1 MTRSAYNP
9 PAHPAGMS
17 RACWTFL
24 SLPSPYHS
32 LPSLPSPYH
41 LLTPP
46 KSSPWGPRVP
56 PRPLAKP
63 SFFDVFFQ
71 LDFCSP
77 KYPQNGQKIAP
88 KSTKNPVKIAS
99 ESHARFCI
107 HFYIGFYRFAV
118 CLVLIAKATTC
129 VSYRKIQ
136 CFLQVARFTTRA
148 FHMPFPNENERKT
161 VSKIN
166 KFLSKILLN
175 FN

>member
-1 MTRSAYNP
+1 MGSAF
-9 PAHPAGMS
+9 PAEAL
-17 RACWTFL
+17 R
-24 SLPSPYHS
+24 
-32 LPSLPSPYH
+32 
-41 LLTPP
+41 
-46 KSSPWGPRVP
+46 
-56 PRPLAKP
+56 KP

-77 KYPQNGQKIAP
+77 KYLQNGQKIAP
-88 KSTKNPVKIAS
+88 KSTKNPVKIVS

-148 FHMPFPNENERKT
+148 FHMPFPNENVRKT
-161 VSKIN
+161 VSKIIEIS
-166 KFLSKILLN
+166 SKILPN
-175 FN
+175 FS

>member
-1 MTRSAYNP
+1 MAFAF
-9 PAHPAGMS
+9 PAELCS
-17 RACWTFL
+17 R
-24 SLPSPYHS
+24 PSYF
-32 LPSLPSPYH
+32 
-41 LLTPP
+41 
-46 KSSPWGPRVP
+46 RC
-56 PRPLAKP
+56 
-63 SFFDVFFQ
+63 FFQ
-71 LDFCSP
+71 LDFYSP
-77 KYPQNGQKIAP
+77 KYLQNGQKIAP

-161 VSKIN
+161 VSKIME
-166 KFLSKILLN
+166 KSSKILSN
-175 FN
+175 FNLKTVLKSRPIFYRFFDDFWVNFGFQGNTPEFQKSNIFANSFVLARKNC

>member
-1 MTRSAYNP
+1 MASAGRAKRKQSARP
-9 PAHPAGMS
+9 SLRMS

-24 SLPSPYHS
+24 SLPSP
-32 LPSLPSPYH
+32 PH
-41 LLTPP
+41 LCLTKILSMAFACPAE
-46 KSSPWGPRVP
+46 
-56 PRPLAKP
+56 LARKP
-63 SFFDVFFQ
+63 SFYRLVFQ

-88 KSTKNPVKIAS
+88 KSIKNLVKIAS

-148 FHMPFPNENERKT
+148 FHMPFPNENVRKT
-161 VSKIN
+161 VSKIIEN
-166 KFLSKILLN
+166 SSKILPN